1 MGLALDRGS
10 QFEKILEEQSI
21 ALVPGDLF
29 LFFTDGVTE
38 AMNNRS
44 ELFGDDRLRGIME
57 ENADLSM
64 EELREKMV
72 DEVFN
77 FAGGAV
83 QHDDMTMVLV
93 KVL

>member
-1 MGLALDRGS
+1 
-10 QFEKILEEQSI
+10 
-21 ALVPGDLF
+21 
-29 LFFTDGVTE
+29 
-38 AMNNRS
+38 
-44 ELFGDDRLRGIME
+44 
-57 ENADLSM
+57 M

>member
-1 MGLALDRGS
+1 
-10 QFEKILEEQSI
+10 
-21 ALVPGDLF
+21 
-29 LFFTDGVTE
+29 
-38 AMNNRS
+38 
-44 ELFGDDRLRGIME
+44 
-57 ENADLSM
+57 M
-64 EELREKMV
+64 EELREKVV

>member
-1 MGLALDRGS
+1 
-10 QFEKILEEQSI
+10 
-21 ALVPGDLF
+21 
-29 LFFTDGVTE
+29 
-38 AMNNRS
+38 
-44 ELFGDDRLRGIME
+44 
-57 ENADLSM
+57 
-64 EELREKMV
+64 MV